1 MAGDENLKVRI
12 RNAEGKYLSGELKSP
27 RFTDDPLVALVFD
40 YHRHKVAEQLKNLEE
55 TSPMVLEAEPIDL
68 EGIYETGDGCSRL
81 VCRSAA
87 QGIHIVL
94 VTRIFARLRIWASY
108 VAMVFASLVSFLFFR
123 FPFNFTRVRGR
134 NNIPRRGERVLFVSN
149 HTTMYDSFL
158 IGVAAYFP
166 ENIFYPSLP
175 FMNFA
180 ARENFFGT
188 WFSKTLFTLLRTV
201 PVERRDHPWLMRKYV
216 DFLERNNLLIF
227 YQGTRSD
234 DLSLIK
240 NGPAYAIAH
249 TRSAIAVIPVYHHG
263 IERIFSNGGPKTRG
277 LWRWLPR
284 SIFRRPIVMFGQP
297 IDFSECFRITAARE
311 RITAINQRIV
321 ASMASLKSLAAA

>member
-1 MAGDENLKVRI
+1 MRGDENLKVGI
-12 RNAEGKYLSGELKSP
+12 RHEI
-27 RFTDDPLVALVFD
+27 
-40 YHRHKVAEQLKNLEE
+40 H
-55 TSPMVLEAEPIDL
+55 MVLA
-68 EGIYETGDGCSRL
+68 
-81 VCRSAA
+81 
-87 QGIHIVL
+87 
-94 VTRIFARLRIWASY
+94 TRIFGRLRIWASY
-108 VAMVFASLVSFLFFR
+108 VAMVFAGVVSFLFFR
-123 FPFNFTRVRGR
+123 FPFNFARVRGR
-134 NNIPRRGERVLFVSN
+134 NHIPRRGERVLFVSN

-180 ARENFFGT
+180 ARENFFRT

-201 PVERRDHPWLMRKYV
+201 PVERRDHAWLMRKYV

-227 YQGTRSD
+227 YQGTRSG
-234 DLSLIK
+234 DLSVIK

-249 TRSAIAVIPVYHHG
+249 TQFPISVIPVYHDG
-263 IERIFSNGGPKTRG
+263 IERIFSKGGPKTRG

-297 IDFSECFRITAARE
+297 IDFSECFRITETRE

>member
-1 MAGDENLKVRI
+1 MMLA
-12 RNAEGKYLSGELKSP
+12 
-27 RFTDDPLVALVFD
+27 
-40 YHRHKVAEQLKNLEE
+40 
-55 TSPMVLEAEPIDL
+55 
-68 EGIYETGDGCSRL
+68 
-81 VCRSAA
+81 
-87 QGIHIVL
+87 
-94 VTRIFARLRIWASY
+94 TRIFGRLRIWASY
-108 VAMVFASLVSFLFFR
+108 VAMVCAGVVSFLFFR

-134 NNIPRRGERVLFVSN
+134 NHIPRRGEGVLFVSN

-180 ARENFFGT
+180 ARENFFRT

-201 PVERRDHPWLMRKYV
+201 PVERRDHAWLMRKYV

-234 DLSLIK
+234 DLSVIK
-240 NGPAYAIAH
+240 NGPAYAIVHAQ
-249 TRSAIAVIPVYHHG
+249 SPISVIPVYHHG
-263 IERIFSNGGPKTRG
+263 IERIFSKGGPKTRG

-284 SIFRRPIVMFGQP
+284 SIFRRPIVVFGQP

-321 ASMASLKSLAAA
+321 ASIASLQTLAAGSPAQSQ